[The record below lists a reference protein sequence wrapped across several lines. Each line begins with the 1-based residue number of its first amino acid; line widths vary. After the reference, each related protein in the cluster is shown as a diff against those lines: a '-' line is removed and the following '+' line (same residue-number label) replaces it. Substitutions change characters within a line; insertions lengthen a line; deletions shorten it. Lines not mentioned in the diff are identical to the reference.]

1 MITTKHSRF
10 AAGTAFAA
18 VLLISGTPAFAQSAD
33 YPSDRITLT
42 VGFAAGG
49 FADTYARIL
58 GDELGKKWK
67 TVVTVE
73 NTAGAGGNTAASFIA
88 NQEPDGY
95 NILVT
100 TTAIAINPTLYKS
113 LDYKLDD
120 LTGIAVPVSSP
131 ETIATH
137 PSQPGTLK
145 AFLEAHQ
152 GKEITFATAGVGSGS
167 HIAAEYF
174 LKVIA
179 KVNAAHVP
187 FRGGALSVQAA
198 LGNQVNMVASS
209 FGVTPQVVEKALT
222 GLAVASAE
230 RNPTMPDVPT
240 YAEGGYPF
248 IAESWVGLFAPSKTP
263 PEVVEKL
270 NGAINEIMSEPE
282 VQKKLSD
289 MGYQLH
295 IRTVPEVAAYV
306 KEEGAKWGEMVK
318 AIGVTVE

>member
-1 MITTKHSRF
+1 MHIFKVSRF
-10 AAGTAFAA
+10 AGGSAIAA
-18 VLLISGTPAFAQSAD
+18 ALLITSTPAFAQSAD

-67 TVVTVE
+67 TIVTVE

-95 NILVT
+95 KILVT

-120 LTGIAVPVSSP
+120 LAGIAIPVSSP

-145 AFLEAHQ
+145 AFLDAHQ
-152 GKEITFATAGVGSGS
+152 DKEITFATAGVGSGS

-179 KVNAAHVP
+179 KANAAHVP

-198 LGNQVNMVASS
+198 LGNQVDMVASS

-230 RNPTMPDVPT
+230 RNPAMPDVPT
-240 YAEGGYPF
+240 YTEGGYPF
-248 IAESWVGLFAPSKTP
+248 IAESWVGLFVPSKTP
-263 PEVVEKL
+263 PEIVEKL
-270 NGAINEIMSEPE
+270 NGAINEIMAEPD
-282 VQKKLSD
+282 VAKKLSG